1 MYAQETGTVV
11 AELANVYYSASTRAK
26 EASDRSQDTQFPMM
40 ERVRLRRKAMELQE
54 LADQALRMINELT
67 VDVAA

>member
-1 MYAQETGTVV
+1 MYAQETDTVV
-11 AELANVYYSASTRAK
+11 AELATVYHSASARAN
-26 EASDRSQDTQFPMM
+26 EASDRGQDTLLPMM

>member
-1 MYAQETGTVV
+1 MYAQETDTVV
-11 AELANVYYSASTRAK
+11 AELANVYYSASARAK
-26 EASDRSQDTQFPMM
+26 EASDQSQDTQFPMM
-40 ERVRLRRKAMELQE
+40 ERVRLRRTAMELQE